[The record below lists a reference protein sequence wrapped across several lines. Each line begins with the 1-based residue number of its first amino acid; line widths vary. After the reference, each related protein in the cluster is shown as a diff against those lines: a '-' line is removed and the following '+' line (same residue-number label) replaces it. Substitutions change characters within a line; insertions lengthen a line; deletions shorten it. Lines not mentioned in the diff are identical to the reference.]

1 MVTLTVSS
9 PDAAPPVQEP
19 RPREDATRR
28 QKGKIACKF
37 FGTKSGKWAIAVLF
51 SGTNYRTRVVCFIR
65 DR

>member
-37 FGTKSGKWAIAVLF
+37 FGTKTGKWANAA
-51 SGTNYRTRVVCFIR
+51 GTNYRTRVVCFIR